1 MRNRTHIQ
9 YSGFCKGIVSELFPE
24 GLKSER
30 FMAVVLIVDDDLRL
44 AQMLKG
50 FLEKEGFG
58 VLLAGNGTEMWQQ
71 LSHGAIDV
79 LILDWMLPGGK
90 DGIALVKELRG
101 KNAPPVL
108 MLSAR
113 GDDDDRISGLE
124 SGVDDYL
131 AKPFN
136 ARELVARLRS
146 LLRRQGREEPSSS
159 LSFGRFRLDFA
170 SRRLFADGQELD
182 LNPAEM
188 ELLLVFAQRPRR
200 ILSRDTLLQI
210 LGGEEDGRFDRSI
223 DVRVTRLRKIIEDN
237 PKQPRFLLTERGI
250 GYRFEPGQAES

>member
-1 MRNRTHIQ
+1 
-9 YSGFCKGIVSELFPE
+9 
-24 GLKSER
+24 
-30 FMAVVLIVDDDLRL
+30 MAVVLIVDDDLRL
-44 AQMLKG
+44 SQMLKG
-50 FLEKEGFG
+50 YLEKEGFG
-58 VLLAGNGTEMWQQ
+58 VLLAANGREMWQQ
-71 LSHGAIDV
+71 LQAGAVDV
-79 LILDWMLPGGK
+79 IVLDWMLPGGK
-90 DGIALVKELRG
+90 DGIALVKELRS

-136 ARELVARLRS
+136 ARELVARLRA
-146 LLRRQGREEPSSS
+146 LLRRQGGEEPSSS
-159 LSFGRFRLDFA
+159 LLFGRFRLDFA
-170 SRRLFADGQELD
+170 KRRLFADGQELD
-182 LNPAEM
+182 LNPAEI

-210 LGGEEDGRFDRSI
+210 LGGEEEGRFDRSI

-237 PKQPRFLLTERGI
+237 PRQPRFLLTERGV
-250 GYRFEPGQAES
+250 GYRFEPGQVAS